1 MLEDIEGTATR
12 DAAHDPP
19 TRDAAHDPKARCLL

>member
-1 MLEDIEGTATR
+1 MLEDVEGMVTR